1 MDYHAEREA
10 ILADVLKVFCEKGD
24 VNAVRD
30 AGKKIAELH
39 LAGEARHEQMLE
51 SVKGARDVSHLHLRT
66 PVARCD
72 VHVTRPQ
79 LSRQVANSKQEHAEQ
94 KASILNPTQ
103 RQRLLEEHT
112 QVHDNIKRLR
122 QVACRRGSLQGQADF
137 KIDGFF
143 FA

>member
-72 VHVTRPQ
+72 VHVTRPRVRHPRGLIIPHSISPPKSLLEQ
-79 LSRQVANSKQEHAEQ
+79 SCQDKWPTLNKSMLSR
-94 KASILNPTQ
+94 
-103 RQRLLEEHT
+103 
-112 QVHDNIKRLR
+112 KRR
-122 QVACRRGSLQGQADF
+122 Y
-137 KIDGFF
+137 
-143 FA
+143 